1 MNAMTRRHDMDF
13 GAQMTPQGVR
23 FRLWAPNCTQV
34 SLCLEQEAHEP
45 VLPMP
50 SVGNDWFE
58 LLVPQ
63 TGPGTRYR
71 FEVNDGLRV
80 PDPASR
86 FNPEDV
92 HGASEVV
99 DPTAFPWQDGAWRG
113 RPWAEAVVY
122 ELHVGTFSPEGTYA
136 GVIPRL
142 DYLVQLGVTAI
153 ELMPVADFPG
163 ARNWGYDGVL
173 PFAPD
178 SQYGRPEDL
187 KALIDAAH
195 AKGLMV
201 LLDVVY
207 NHFGPEGNYLYVY
220 AKQLFTE
227 RHHTPWGAAINYDGE
242 GSPTVRDYF
251 INNALYWLHEYHF
264 DGLRLD
270 AVHAIADDSEV
281 HILTE
286 LAARV
291 RASIGNERHVH
302 LVLENDAN
310 QARFLGPAQYVAQWN
325 DDIHHA
331 LHVLVTGE
339 SDGYYAD
346 YADAPYRHLGRC
358 LAEGFAYQNDAS
370 EFRDGEVRGEPS
382 THLAPQSFV
391 AFLQCHDQ
399 VGNRAFGE
407 RITDIATPEAVRAA
421 AAIYLLAPNI
431 PMLFMG
437 EEFGASTPFQ
447 FFCDFGEELRDA
459 VTQGRRREFGKFAR
473 FADAETQAAIPDPNL
488 QQTFQASKL
497 DWSSLTQPAHAAW
510 LAYYRELITLRHE
523 KLVPHLQGMQGNAG
537 KFESLAPAGLKVT
550 WQLGSGA
557 QLCLAANFSTTTID
571 IGASQ
576 GPLLFATSSSVQQGQ
591 LGPNAVR
598 WTLHSKD

>member
-1 MNAMTRRHDMDF
+1 M
-13 GAQMTPQGVR
+13 
-23 FRLWAPNCTQV
+23 
-34 SLCLEQEAHEP
+34 
-45 VLPMP
+45 
-50 SVGNDWFE
+50 
-58 LLVPQ
+58 
-63 TGPGTRYR
+63 
-71 FEVNDGLRV
+71 
-80 PDPASR
+80 
-86 FNPEDV
+86 
-92 HGASEVV
+92 
-99 DPTAFPWQDGAWRG
+99 
-113 RPWAEAVVY
+113 
-122 ELHVGTFSPEGTYA
+122 
-136 GVIPRL
+136 IPRL

-173 PFAPD
+173 AFAPD